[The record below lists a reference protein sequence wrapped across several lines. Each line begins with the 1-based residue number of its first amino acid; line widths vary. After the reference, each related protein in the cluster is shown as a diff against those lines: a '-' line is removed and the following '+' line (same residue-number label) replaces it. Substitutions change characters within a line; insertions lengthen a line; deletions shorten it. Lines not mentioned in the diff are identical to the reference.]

1 MRIDAPLFTL
11 DTRRA
16 PPPERAT
23 SASFRDVLHEQPVK
37 ERDPLASS
45 INAEETGVD
54 AEPTAQELS
63 AREETDEGAADEMDA
78 QADGGAQGEEAADEE
93 VAEKEAAFAVE
104 SELAGFDGVVA
115 EAISSEPI
123 DAAVRVD
130 STVES
135 SAVMGTS
142 SPVTPLELVSNTVT
156 VTPSGAAQPVVGSG
170 DPAVASDWV
179 QAFEA
184 QPIAEQAAAQSDSAT
199 DDAATKLGV
208 SGGRIAV
215 PEAMRLVRPVAIA
228 SIDLSQP
235 QATQN
240 LQEAVTFQ
248 IRASQSPSGA
258 KQLSLTL
265 NPEGLGRLRILA
277 QTEGETV
284 RVFLK
289 VEQGDAARLLERMM
303 PQIEAQLAASMAMP
317 VEFDVIQEERLGAE
331 GDDLY
336 EADTEDQ
343 PGQDH
348 QEPAGDDGLVEQWTQ
363 SLEEPMLDLGQ
374 TLHVVA

>member
-1 MRIDAPLFTL
+1 MNFPL
-11 DTRRA
+11 D
-16 PPPERAT
+16 
-23 SASFRDVLHEQPVK
+23 
-37 ERDPLASS
+37 
-45 INAEETGVD
+45 
-54 AEPTAQELS
+54 
-63 AREETDEGAADEMDA
+63 
-78 QADGGAQGEEAADEE
+78 
-93 VAEKEAAFAVE
+93 
-104 SELAGFDGVVA
+104 
-115 EAISSEPI
+115 
-123 DAAVRVD
+123 
-130 STVES
+130 
-135 SAVMGTS
+135 
-142 SPVTPLELVSNTVT
+142 TVT
-156 VTPSGAAQPVVGSG
+156 VTPLGPLSRWLARVIRRLPATGAGAGQPVVK
-170 DPAVASDWV
+170 
-179 QAFEA
+179 
-184 QPIAEQAAAQSDSAT
+184 AAAQADSTT

-215 PEAMRLVRPVAIA
+215 PDTMRSVRPVAIA

-240 LQEAVTFQ
+240 LQAVVAFQ

-284 RVFLK
+284 RVSLK

-317 VEFDVIQEERLGAE
+317 VEFDVIQEDRLGADGE
-331 GDDLY
+331 DLY

-348 QEPAGDDGLVEQWTQ
+348 QEQADDDGLVEQWTQ
-363 SLEEPMLDLGQ
+363 SLEEPVLDLGQ